1 MDRID
6 EYRQYIQELLGEYA
20 THPSLNPTLERE
32 FVCDPQNDR
41 YLVVNLGWSQYRRI
55 YGCSI
60 HVDIKDEKI
69 WIQHNMT
76 ELDVAEELLK
86 KGVPRENIVLGFHSP
101 KMRQYTEF
109 AIG

>member
-6 EYRQYIQELLGEYA
+6 EYRQYIQELLGKYA
-20 THPSLNPTLERE
+20 THPSLNPTLERQ
-32 FVCDPQNDR
+32 FVCDTLGDHYQ
-41 YLVVNLGWSQYRRI
+41 VVNLGWSESRRI

-60 HVDIKDEKI
+60 HVDIKNGKI

-76 ELDVAEELLK
+76 ELDIAEELLER
-86 KGVPRENIVLGFHSP
+86 GVPKEDIVLGFHSP

-109 AIG
+109 SVG